1 MSMHSKHSKGDAGP
15 RRHAKLPGWVLVP
28 GLALMAASF
37 VSGVVI
43 WWGQAANAAFDGTDG
58 SGPFPTG
65 GWVRFHGALN
75 PFLCGF
81 LGYLTAQHIRIGWRT
96 RANVPSGAAL
106 LWVFAGL
113 AASGTFLVYGGS
125 EATRDYVMWFHR
137 IAGLLLPV
145 TLACHLVQVYFWV
158 KNLGEIS

>member
-1 MSMHSKHSKGDAGP
+1 MNTHSKHSKGDGAP
-15 RRHAKLPGWVLVP
+15 RRHAKLPVWVMVL
-28 GLALMAASF
+28 GLSLMAASF

-43 WWGQAANAAFDGTDG
+43 WWGQTANASFDGTDG
-58 SGPFPTG
+58 SVPFSMA

-96 RANVPSGAAL
+96 RANVPSGVAL
-106 LWVFAGL
+106 LCVFAGL

-125 EATRDYVMWFHR
+125 ESTRDSVVWFHR
-137 IAGLLLPV
+137 IAGVLLPV
-145 TLACHLVQVYFWV
+145 TLGIHLVQVYFWV
-158 KNLGEIS
+158 KNLRETS